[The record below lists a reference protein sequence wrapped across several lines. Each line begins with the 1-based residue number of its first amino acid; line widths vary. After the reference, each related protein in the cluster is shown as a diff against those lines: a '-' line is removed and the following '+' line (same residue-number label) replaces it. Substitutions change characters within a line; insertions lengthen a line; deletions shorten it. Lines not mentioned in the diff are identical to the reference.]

1 MSSIAKVVIITFSI
15 LTILGILSVCGAYFY
30 FTRTALPLSLS
41 YKAEGVATREEW
53 TISFGRDIALADF
66 PKLVPHLEGMW
77 YQKRGLFG
85 VAELSF
91 RPTESFVKGVRY
103 VAHIPLARAYDT
115 SETIE
120 LPRIAFMT
128 EPAPKKREELAF
140 VAPVSSST
148 VENIN
153 IVATSSTS
161 SVRTHRT
168 VRAPAPLEVFKLEV
182 PYFKQEYSRS
192 CEAAS
197 LRMVLAYYGVTV
209 NDMEILQKF
218 GYAPRPKNK
227 ENNIWDDPHEMFV
240 GDASKDTGEGY
251 GVYGE
256 PVVQA
261 AKFFGRDAL
270 YSTKITPQYLAKNV
284 RAGHPVIL
292 WGYIVS
298 AGPKIRW
305 HSPKGKE
312 VVAIADEHARVVVG
326 VRGSTENPAGFYLHD
341 PRSGAQYE
349 YWSKEK
355 LMTHISTAPG
365 VTNQAVVVR

>member
-91 RPTESFVKGVRY
+91 RPTEAFVKGVQY

-128 EPAPKKREELAF
+128 EPAPKEREERAL
-140 VAPVSSST
+140 VALDSSPPVEYT
-148 VENIN
+148 NTIP
-153 IVATSSTS
+153 IMSSTS
-161 SVRTHRT
+161 SPRS

-227 ENNIWDDPHEMFV
+227 EDNVWDDPHEMFV

-270 YSTKITPQYLAKNV
+270 YSTKITAQYLAKNV
-284 RAGHPVIL
+284 RAGHPIIL

-298 AGPKIRW
+298 AGPEIRW
-305 HSPKGKE
+305 YSPKGKE

-326 VRGSTENPAGFYLHD
+326 VRGSTEDPVGFYLHD
-341 PRSGAQYE
+341 PRSGTQYE